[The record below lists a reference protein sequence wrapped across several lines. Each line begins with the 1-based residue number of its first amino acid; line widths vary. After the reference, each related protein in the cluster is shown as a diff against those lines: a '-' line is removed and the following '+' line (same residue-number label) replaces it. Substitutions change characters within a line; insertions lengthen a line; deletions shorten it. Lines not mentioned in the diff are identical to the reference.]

1 MLAQKK
7 VKENFSVTQKVETPA
22 EDNMILTEEE
32 SVHFKNEIN
41 KQMAETKI
49 VDIGKAMRNARYL
62 AMLDRGFADMRAG
75 RGTEFTFEELERF
88 INEIRT
94 V

>member
-22 EDNMILTEEE
+22 EDSMILTEEE

-49 VDIGKAMRNARYL
+49 VDIGKAVRNARYL

>member
-1 MLAQKK
+1 MLATAQL
-7 VKENFSVTQKVETPA
+7 KEKLAKISQEEEKN
-22 EDNMILTEEE
+22 EDSMILTEEE
-32 SVHFKNEIN
+32 LVHFKNEIN
-41 KQMAETKI
+41 KQTAETKI

>member
-7 VKENFSVTQKVETPA
+7 VKKNFPVAQKVEAQA

-41 KQMAETKI
+41 KQLAETKI
-49 VDIGKAMRNARYL
+49 INIGKAVRNARYL
-62 AMLDRGFADMRAG
+62 AMLDRSFKQGEEGKVISF
-75 RGTEFTFEELERF
+75 TEEEWEKF
-88 INEIRT
+88 VNEQELH
-94 V
+94 

>member
-1 MLAQKK
+1 MLATAQLKEK
-7 VKENFSVTQKVETPA
+7 LAKISQEEEEKENS
-22 EDNMILTEEE
+22 MLLTEEE
-32 SVHFKNEIN
+32 AVHFKNEID

-62 AMLDRGFADMRAG
+62 TKLDRAFADDEG
-75 RGTEFTFEELERF
+75 ITFTFEELENF

>member
-7 VKENFSVTQKVETPA
+7 VKENFPTAQKVESPA
-22 EDNMILTEEE
+22 EGNMILTEEE

-41 KQMAETKI
+41 KQLSETKI
-49 VDIGKAMRNARYL
+49 IDIGKAMRNARYL
-62 AMLDRGFADMRAG
+62 AKLDRAFADKKAG
-75 RGTEFTFEELERF
+75 LGKKFTFEELERF
-88 INEIRT
+88 ADEIRG